1 MTSASSSACP
11 RNRAEISC
19 ITSARSSPANP
30 CHSRK
35 PSRARPT
42 AASTS
47 SREETCISSMS
58 SPVAGLMTR
67 IVLSDMVSSLEV
79 DGYVL
84 RLQVLLDALYTSF
97 AAEARVLDAAE
108 GGGGVGDHAL
118 VEADHARF
126 DALADAQGT
135 LEITGVDVGHETVL
149 GVVGGGDGILF
160 RIEGGHG
167 GYGAEDLLLEERRVG
182 GDVVEDGGAVEVARA
197 LHLLGAD
204 HCPGSLAQGVFHEII
219 DLLALVAVDEGP
231 YLDALLGAA
240 PDLHGLHTPCELLGE
255 LARDAACDVEAVGG
269 GARLADIAHLGD
281 HGALDRG
288 VDVGVVEDE
297 ERGVTAE
304 LHGDAQK
311 LLGRLGDELAPHLG
325 RARERELA
333 GARVGDKRSHRA
345 ARRGARNYVQD
356 AAGEAGLLQDAGEG
370 EHGEGGLLGRLHHHS
385 AACGDGWSDLARPHR
400 HRKIPRRY
408 EETRADGLLHR
419 EHAPCARGRDGV
431 AALYANGLLR
441 EPAEELGGVRN
452 LRLRLRYRLAHLQ
465 GHQEGE
471 LLGAFYYLLEGAAED
486 LTPFARWVLR
496 PLGLRLVGC
505 PERGHRVL
513 GRAVRDLAEWFGGRR
528 ILDGEGVTPGR
539 VTPLAPDKQLLVYAI
554 DYALLGSCDA
564 HRSSFLCCPKWHPSG

>member
-204 HCPGSLAQGVFHEII
+204 QGAGASAEGVFHEII
-219 DLLALVAVDEGP
+219 DLLALVAVDEGAD
-231 YLDALLGAA
+231 LDALLGAA
-240 PDLHGLHTPCELLGE
+240 PDLHGLHTLCELLGE

-269 GARLADIAHLGD
+269 GARLADVAHLGE
-281 HGALDRG
+281 HGTLDRG

-304 LHGDAQK
+304 LHGDAQE
-311 LLGRLGDELAPHLG
+311 LLCRLGDELAPHLG

-345 ARRGARNYVQD
+345 TRGGASYHVQD
-356 AAGEAGLLQDAGEG
+356 AAREAGLLQDPGEG
-370 EHGEGGLLGRLHHHS
+370 EHGEGGLLGWLHHHR
-385 AACGDGWSDLARPHR
+385 AAGGDGGPDLARPHR
-400 HRKIPRRY
+400 HRKVPRRY
-408 EETRADGLLHR
+408 EEAGADGLLHR
-419 EHAPCARGRDGV
+419 EHAPGARGRDGV
-431 AALYANGLLR
+431 AALDANGFLR
-441 EPAEELGGVRN
+441 EPAEELGGVGD
-452 LRLRLRYRLAHLQ
+452 LRLRLRYRLAHLE

-471 LLGAFYYLLEGAAED
+471 LVGALHYFLEGAAED
-486 LTPFARWVLR
+486 LSPLARRRLA
-496 PLGLRLVGC
+496 PLGLRLIGRT
-505 PERGHRVL
+505 ERGHRVL

-528 ILDGEGVTPGR
+528 VLDGERVAPGALA
-539 VTPLAPDKQLLVYAI
+539 PLAPEKGLFVYGI
-554 DYALLGSCDA
+554 KGGWRGGGDT
-564 HRSSFLCCPKWHPSG
+564 